1 LAPDRDELQ
10 AMTQND
16 NESFKAYAQRWRDFA
31 AQVRPPLKEKELGK
45 IFLKTLDQFYYE
57 NMVSSAPSNFT

>member
-1 LAPDRDELQ
+1 LAPDTNELQ

-31 AQVRPPLKEKELGK
+31 AQVRLPLEEQEL
-45 IFLKTLDQFYYE
+45 T
-57 NMVSSAPSNFT
+57 